1 MPGASSS
8 RNPASI
14 RPVPG
19 RPATA
24 GTEAGW
30 RLVVIGPVLSGQ
42 GRTHHLRA
50 TNLLVGRA
58 ADNDV
63 VLDEASVSARH
74 ARIDL
79 EAGVAFVTDLGSTNG
94 TFLDGR
100 RLTGSTELPA
110 GSTLT
115 LGRCALLVQLEVA
128 AGFDDV
134 EPGRSPA
141 EGSPPLSPSEV
152 DRAELLEQLS
162 GDQPVKES
170 REGVTIPARRPQR
183 LLVSFD
189 AADHEVGTRIG
200 ERLERIGH
208 TVVVPRQD
216 PTPATGQAE
225 GDNWGGRLLE
235 VMWATDAVIF
245 VVSAA
250 AATSEQV
257 HREVHLAGAERTPVI
272 PVLAGPVDLPDDL
285 AYYLQRQVPVDLR
298 RDMAAGL
305 SQLQG
310 RLDDVHPKRVARPWQ
325 LARRVLGASA
335 VFLVVATLALLV
347 LG

>member
-128 AGFDDV
+128 AEVAADQSSAT
-134 EPGRSPA
+134 SPA
-141 EGSPPLSPSEV
+141 DRRATLGTGEV
-152 DRAELLEQLS
+152 DRNELLDQL
-162 GDQPVKES
+162 VEENH
-170 REGVTIPARRPQR
+170 EGVTIPARQPLH

-189 AADHEVGTRIG
+189 PTDREVGVRIV

>member
-8 RNPASI
+8 RNPASS
-14 RPVPG
+14 RPAPG
-19 RPATA
+19 YPATA
-24 GTEAGW
+24 GTVPGW

-100 RLTGSTELPA
+100 RLIGSTELPA

-115 LGRCALLVQLEVA
+115 LGRCALLVQLDVAAEVA
-128 AGFDDV
+128 A
-134 EPGRSPA
+134 
-141 EGSPPLSPSEV
+141 EV
-152 DRAELLEQLS
+152 DRNGLLDQLV
-162 GDQPVKES
+162 GES
-170 REGVTIPARRPQR
+170 REGVIIPARRPLH

-189 AADHEVGTRIG
+189 PADREVGVRIV

-208 TVVVPRQD
+208 TVRVPRPD
-216 PTPATGQAE
+216 APTTGPVA

-235 VMWATDAVIF
+235 VMWSTDAVIF

-272 PVLAGPVDLPDDL
+272 PVLVGPVELPDDL

-298 RDMAAGL
+298 RDMAAGW

-310 RLDDVHPKRVARPWQ
+310 RLDDLHPKRVARPWQ
-325 LARRVLGASA
+325 LARRALGASA
-335 VFLVVATLALLV
+335 VFLVVAALALLV